1 MRPAALL
8 IAVNPGRA
16 APRRLHRMRVTRVP
30 SLAEEIANGATHGLG
45 AILSVAGLTLLVTL
59 AAPHGGV
66 HLASALVFG
75 LALLLLYTASALYH
89 LIPAPRAKHALKVV
103 DHAAIYLL
111 IAGTYTPMA
120 VLDARGELPL
130 NLYVMWGA
138 ALFGILVSTVW
149 TSMPRPVKA
158 GNYVVLGLAAAP
170 LVFRLLSLV
179 GFGRVAVLV
188 LGSLVY
194 ILGALVYARR
204 WPNPRPLTFGYHEV
218 FHAMVL
224 VAAGLHYAVVWAV
237 QQG

>member
-111 IAGTYTPMA
+111 IAGTYTPFT
-120 VLDARGELPL
+120 LITLRDSGGR
-130 NLYVMWGA
+130 W
-138 ALFGILVSTVW
+138 LFWVIW
-149 TSMPRPVKA
+149 
-158 GNYVVLGLAAAP
+158 GLAALGVACEAAWVHRPQWLSALIYVAMGWLVVLLVRP
-170 LVFRLLSLV
+170 LSQHLPAGGLWLLFAGGVAYTV
-179 GFGRVAVLV
+179 GTLFYVLHWVPFMHSVWHLFV
-188 LGSLVY
+188 LGGSVCHFL
-194 ILGALVYARR
+194 A
-204 WPNPRPLTFGYHEV
+204 
-218 FHAMVL
+218 
-224 VAAGLHYAVVWAV
+224 VATYVVRA
-237 QQG
+237 

>member
-1 MRPAALL
+1 MSSAPKPKVKPRMRGVLHELGFVAALGGL
-8 IAVNPGRA
+8 VF
-16 APRRLHRMRVTRVP
+16 
-30 SLAEEIANGATHGLG
+30 LAMSPLKGAQY
-45 AILSVAGLTLLVTL
+45 VAGVVYGICLC
-59 AAPHGGV
+59 
-66 HLASALVFG
+66 
-75 LALLLLYTASALYH
+75 ALLGISALYH
-89 LIPAPRAKHALKVV
+89 RPMWAPRHRAVLRRF
-103 DHAAIYLL
+103 DHAGIYLL

-120 VLDARGELPL
+120 VLDAQGELPL

-179 GFGRVAVLV
+179 GFGRVAVLL

-194 ILGALVYARR
+194 MLGAVVYARR

-218 FHAMVL
+218 FHALVL
-224 VAAGLHYAVVWAV
+224 VAAGLQYSVVLDLQYASS
-237 QQG
+237 

>member
-111 IAGTYTPMA
+111 IAGTYTPFTLGA
-120 VLDARGELPL
+120 LRGA
-130 NLYVMWGA
+130 WGWS
-138 ALFGILVSTVW
+138 LFGVIWALAVAGVLFKTTLGMRWPRLSNAIYLAMGWLVVIAAKPLW
-149 TSMPRPVKA
+149 TSLTPA
-158 GNYVVLGLAAAP
+158 GVAWLLAGGLAYTAGIVFYAAP
-170 LVFRLLSLV
+170 RLRYAHFVWHLAV
-179 GFGRVAVLV
+179 MAGTACHFVAVLR
-188 LGSLVY
+188 
-194 ILGALVYARR
+194 YA
-204 WPNPRPLTFGYHEV
+204 
-218 FHAMVL
+218 A
-224 VAAGLHYAVVWAV
+224 
-237 QQG
+237 